1 MTARDSIATA
11 NTMHLGYNT
20 NGLAHHSL
28 PAAIELL
35 AAIGYRSVAI
45 TLDHAVLNPYGEN
58 FQREL
63 SETAELLARHGLRSV
78 VETGAR
84 YLLSPREKHEP
95 TLVSA
100 GEDDRLRRVDF
111 LRRAIDAAATLKSDC
126 VSLWSG
132 VVRHS
137 GGRDEAM
144 AHLRSGLQ
152 RVLDYAD
159 QRSVIVGFEPEPGM
173 LVDTMDSFAELLDRV
188 ASPALRLTLD
198 VGHLH
203 CLGETPIADV
213 IRRWAPLLVNVHIED
228 MRAGVHEHL
237 MFGEGE
243 IDFPPVIAALA
254 EVGYDGGVHV
264 ELSRHSHDGPAAAIR
279 AYNFLAPLFRPSA
292 TT

>member
-1 MTARDSIATA
+1 
-11 NTMHLGYNT
+11 MHLGYNT
-20 NGLAHHSL
+20 NGLAHHGL

-35 AAIGYRSVAI
+35 ASLGYRSVAI
-45 TLDHAVLNPYGEN
+45 TLDHGALNPYGEH

-63 SETAELLARHGLRSV
+63 AATAELLAKHGMRSV

-84 YLLSPREKHEP
+84 FLLNPREKHEP

-100 GEDDRLRRVDF
+100 AEDDRLRRLDF
-111 LRRAIDAAATLKSDC
+111 LRRAVDAAAALGSDC

-144 AHLRSGLQ
+144 WHLRSGLQ
-152 RVLDYAD
+152 RVLEYAE
-159 QRSVIVGFEPEPGM
+159 QRGVLVGFEPEPGM
-173 LVDTMDSFAELLDRV
+173 LIDTMDAMAELVDRV
-188 ASPALRLTLD
+188 DSPALQLTLD

-203 CLGETPIADV
+203 CQGETPIADV

-243 IDFPPVIAALA
+243 IDFPPVIAALVEA
-254 EVGYDGGVHV
+254 GYDGGVHV
-264 ELSRHSHDGPAAAIR
+264 ELSRHSYEGPAAAKR
-279 AYNFLAPLFRPSA
+279 AYDFLSPLLRNA
-292 TT
+292 